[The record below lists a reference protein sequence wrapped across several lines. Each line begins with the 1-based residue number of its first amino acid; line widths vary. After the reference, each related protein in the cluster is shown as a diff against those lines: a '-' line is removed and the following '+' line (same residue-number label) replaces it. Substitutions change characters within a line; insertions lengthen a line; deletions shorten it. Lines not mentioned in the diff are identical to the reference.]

1 MEKQYIEFSNKDS
14 LDKYFKTLNNFQTGE
29 IVYLTNDDKFVMFD
43 GEKFV
48 DIPDKAKASG
58 EGLSMSLYELNKTII
73 AQLPVKETNADMSDV
88 RNTIDDFRKSIGAS
102 AFMLLC
108 KDISYYT
115 IFQND
120 EPKMCDF
127 ETLGYAVT
135 ECAQDIGKIICAD
148 IVPDGAAVE
157 IWVRTP
163 EDDNLCMYLFNCTNL
178 IVTYGR

>member
-1 MEKQYIEFSNKDS
+1 
-14 LDKYFKTLNNFQTGE
+14 
-29 IVYLTNDDKFVMFD
+29 
-43 GEKFV
+43 
-48 DIPDKAKASG
+48 
-58 EGLSMSLYELNKTII
+58 MSLYELNKTIV
-73 AQLPVKETNADMSDV
+73 AQLPVKETNADLSDI
-88 RNTIDDFRKSIGAS
+88 RNTIDNFRKSIGAS
-102 AFMLLC
+102 NFMLLC

-127 ETLGYAVT
+127 RTLGYAVT